1 VKGNINPKLI
11 IPITIGSVP
20 YRPPVQPQ
28 YPQPAAGNYSGPP
41 PPLAGFSEPSGY
53 TAPFPQTGDSTQPYP
68 NYGK

>member
-1 VKGNINPKLI
+1 VKGALNSNIN

-20 YRPPVQPQ
+20 YRPPMQPQ

-41 PPLAGFSEPSGY
+41 PALTGFSEPSGY
-53 TAPFPQTGDSTQPYP
+53 TAPFPQTGDSAQPYP